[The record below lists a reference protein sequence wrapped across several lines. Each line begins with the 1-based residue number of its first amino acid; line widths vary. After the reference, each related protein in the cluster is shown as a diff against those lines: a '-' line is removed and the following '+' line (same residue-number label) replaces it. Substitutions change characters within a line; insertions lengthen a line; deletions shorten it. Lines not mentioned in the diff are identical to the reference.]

1 MRLVACNN
9 SVDFYDWL
17 KFKGYPDLEATWG
30 IGLLDACFKYWVKD
44 ERPLHGTW
52 GAVWYHWGEAEDA
65 LVVHICATPGLNIFD
80 RQLMG
85 DFYKVPELLGAR
97 YLIAHMNMPGIGALA
112 KFAGWTPN
120 EHGSYIIDLPSPW
133 ARYDPGVKG
142 RRDGQDTRPRGR
154 REGPGHLEAGS
165 EDRGGSQE
173 GGSRKAGT
181 HEPASGTIG
190 AAAPGP

>member
-1 MRLVACNN
+1 MRLVAAN
-9 SVDFYDWL
+9 SSKEFIEWL
-17 KFKGYPDLEATWG
+17 RERGYPDLDKTWG
-30 IGLLDACFKYWVKD
+30 VGLLDACFKYWVYSENPKD
-44 ERPLHGTW
+44 NLVYGV
-52 GAVWYHWGEAEDA
+52 VWYHWGEAENT
-65 LVVHICATPGLNIFD
+65 LVVHVCAIPGLNIFD

-97 YLIAHMNMPGIGALA
+97 RLIAHVNMPGIGALA

-120 EHGSYIIDLPSPW
+120 EHGSYSIDLPSPW

-142 RRDGQDTRPRGR
+142 RKDGCDIRGR
-154 REGPGHLEAGS
+154 REGPGHIGAGS

-173 GGSRKAGT
+173 SRRGKAGT
-181 HEPASGTIG
+181 CDPEISTDG